1 MSTPA
6 SEAWIAASSIS
17 AATPCSSSW
26 PMEPQSEITVPSNP
40 SLSRRSPLRS
50 SLFPLIGLR
59 SIALKA
65 VMTIAGFAFNAI
77 RKGFTYC
84 SRNVRWDISTSLYS
98 LPAFTAP

>member
-17 AATPCSSSW
+17 SATPCSSSW

-40 SLSRRSPLRS
+40 SLSLRSPLRS

-65 VMTIAGFAFNAI
+65 VMTIAGFAFSAI
-77 RKGFTYC
+77 RKGLTYC
-84 SRNVRWDISTSLYS
+84 SRNVRWDISTSL
-98 LPAFTAP
+98 